1 MTPALPRVH
10 IGVFDSGLGGLSV
23 LRDLRQAGSQA
34 QLSYLADSG
43 HAPYGERDADFVVER
58 TRRAARFL
66 RERGAQLLVIACNT
80 ATAAAVNPLRA
91 ELASWPIVGIEPGI
105 KPALAL
111 TRNGHIGVMATR
123 GTLHSERFV
132 ALQAMLAAEA
142 PDVRFHLQA
151 CVGLAQAIEQHP
163 LHSPAVAEVIARHTA
178 PLREAG
184 CDVVVLGCTHYPLVA
199 PQIQAKLAPGVQ
211 LVDTSQAVARRTAAL
226 AAELPA
232 IAAVQPDA
240 LYTTGDPGPLQALA
254 ERWAGVRALAQRVK
268 I

>member
-1 MTPALPRVH
+1 MTPAPPRVH

-23 LRDLRQAGSQA
+23 LKALRQAVPHA
-34 QLSYLADSG
+34 RLSYLADSG
-43 HAPYGERDADFVVER
+43 HAPYGERDAEFVTER

-91 ELASWPIVGIEPGI
+91 ELAGWPIVGIEPGI
-105 KPALAL
+105 KPALGL
-111 TRNGHIGVMATR
+111 TRNGHVGVMATR
-123 GTLHSERFV
+123 GTLHSERFA
-132 ALQAMLAAEA
+132 ALQATLMAEA
-142 PDVRFHLQA
+142 PQLRFHMQA

-163 LHSPAVAEVIARHTA
+163 LDSAAVAEVIARHTA

-199 PQIQAKLAPGVQ
+199 PRIQANLAPGVQ
-211 LVDTSQAVARRTAAL
+211 LVDTLQAVARRTAAL
-226 AAELPA
+226 AAEQPPTEA
-232 IAAVQPDA
+232 GQPDA
-240 LYTTGDPGPLQALA
+240 LYTTGDPARLQTLA

-268 I
+268 L

>member
-1 MTPALPRVH
+1 MTPALPPVH

-23 LRDLRQAGSQA
+23 LRALRQAGGPA
-34 QLSYLADSG
+34 RLSYLADSG
-43 HAPYGERDADFVVER
+43 HAPYGERDADFVIER

-91 ELASWPIVGIEPGI
+91 ELGGWPIVGIEPGI
-105 KPALAL
+105 KPALGM
-111 TRNGHIGVMATR
+111 TRSGQVGVMATR
-123 GTLHSERFV
+123 GTLHSERFA
-132 ALQAMLAAEA
+132 ALQTALLAEA
-142 PDVRFHLQA
+142 PGVRFHLQA

-199 PQIQAKLAPGVQ
+199 PQIQAQLGPQVQ

-226 AAELPA
+226 AAELP
-232 IAAVQPDA
+232 ITETGQPDA
-240 LYTTGDPGPLQALA
+240 LYTTGDPAPLQALA

-268 I
+268 L